1 MNSFDRMLKNFIKD
15 ILDLDYTYGTKMF
28 GKGSHS
34 VLENLASEQNQPVT
48 DENKKD
54 YVKRLIYRKLFKEIE
69 GPANALKQEFYRF
82 VNPESLKV
90 FSIAELDKLIV
101 GDPTIDFEDFK
112 ASTHYEGG
120 YSEDSEQIVWFW
132 GIVKGFD
139 QENFSAL

>member
-1 MNSFDRMLKNFIKD
+1 MNSLDRMLKNFIKD
-15 ILDLDYTYGTKMF
+15 ILDLDYTRFTLSLGEP
-28 GKGSHS
+28 G
-34 VLENLASEQNQPVT
+34 ASEQNQPVT

-54 YVKRLIYRKLFKEIE
+54 YVKRLIYRKLVKEIE
-69 GPANALKQEFYRF
+69 GPANAFKQGFYRF
-82 VNPESLKV
+82 VNPKSLKV

-101 GDPTIDFEDFK
+101 GNPTIDFEDFK
-112 ASTHYEGG
+112 ANTHYEGG